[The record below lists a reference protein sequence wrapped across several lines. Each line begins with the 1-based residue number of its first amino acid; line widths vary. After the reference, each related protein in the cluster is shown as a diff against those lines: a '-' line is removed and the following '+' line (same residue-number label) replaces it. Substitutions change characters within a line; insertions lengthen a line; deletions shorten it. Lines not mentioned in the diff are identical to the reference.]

1 MLSRRRGQDIPGPE
15 RGNLFLT
22 KDAVELSS
30 RCGDLILHH
39 RQQRLSV
46 RQDDAILQEL
56 GAGWAAEGRLIG
68 PSLIERGYLNA
79 LLDSVE
85 LTF

>member
-30 RCGDLILHH
+30 RCGDLIP
-39 RQQRLSV
+39 RQYCRPTRCPGMPAPTPHS
-46 RQDDAILQEL
+46 LQV
-56 GAGWAAEGRLIG
+56 AEG
-68 PSLIERGYLNA
+68 E
-79 LLDSVE
+79 D
-85 LTF
+85 LT